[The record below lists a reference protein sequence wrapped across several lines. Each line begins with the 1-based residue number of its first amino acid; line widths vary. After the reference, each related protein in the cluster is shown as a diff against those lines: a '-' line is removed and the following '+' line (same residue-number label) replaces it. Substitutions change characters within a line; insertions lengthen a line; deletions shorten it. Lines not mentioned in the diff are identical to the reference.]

1 MRASWRGRIVMTLAE
16 KSNSGRA
23 SLSMAITRRTKRLR
37 RLRMMTATAVEM
49 RELRKWAGSAVRE
62 WDFWKEREA
71 AKMMPAR
78 T

>member
-1 MRASWRGRIVMTLAE
+1 M
-16 KSNSGRA
+16 
-23 SLSMAITRRTKRLR
+23 SMAITRRTKRLR